1 MINTVRTWTRKPSQ
15 VLNAAT
21 NQAERKQEIV
31 REAKPR
37 VGFFQSFF
45 QMWET
50 QADLVVRN
58 INRDAN

>member
-15 VLNAAT
+15 AFAAT
-21 NQAERKQEIV
+21 NQAERKQEKV
-31 REAKPR
+31 QEAKPR
-37 VGFFQSFF
+37 VGFFKSFY

-58 INRDAN
+58 INRDA